1 MNWSEVTLYTSNDG
15 IEPVCAILMDLG
27 ISSFVV
33 ENPAE
38 IEQFIHDN
46 SGTWDMV
53 DEDVL
58 HFNEITPNVKFYLA
72 DDAQSKETL
81 CALQVRLEQMR
92 DADEKQQYGT
102 LTLSIAYVKDED
114 WENNWK
120 QYFKPFPIGERFLI
134 KPTWETTENPEGRII
149 LEIDPGTSF
158 GSGLHETTRLCIQA
172 LEQYVDKNS
181 EVIDVGCGSGIL
193 SVAAALLGCK
203 HTTGI
208 DIDQAAV
215 DTASECA
222 RINHVAKTTTFLQGN
237 LLSDLP
243 ASAQCN
249 IIVGNLFANIIK
261 HLLPQAKKFLEPNG
275 ILITSGIISDT
286 VDEVEDAY
294 QTNGFQIIE
303 KQNIGDWYL
312 LIGQTSITN

>member
-1 MNWSEVTLYTSNDG
+1 
-15 IEPVCAILMDLG
+15 
-27 ISSFVV
+27 
-33 ENPAE
+33 
-38 IEQFIHDN
+38 
-46 SGTWDMV
+46 
-53 DEDVL
+53 
-58 HFNEITPNVKFYLA
+58 
-72 DDAQSKETL
+72 
-81 CALQVRLEQMR
+81 
-92 DADEKQQYGT
+92 
-102 LTLSIAYVKDED
+102 
-114 WENNWK
+114 
-120 QYFKPFPIGERFLI
+120 
-134 KPTWETTENPEGRII
+134 
-149 LEIDPGTSF
+149 
-158 GSGLHETTRLCIQA
+158 
-172 LEQYVDKNS
+172 
-181 EVIDVGCGSGIL
+181 VIDVGCGSGIL

-249 IIVGNLFANIIK
+249 IIVGNRLQILSNTCFRR
-261 HLLPQAKKFLEPNG
+261 QKKFLEPNG

-294 QTNGFQIIE
+294 QKNGFQIIE

-312 LIGQTSITN
+312 LIGQTRLQTEMR